1 MQRKEQKFEKISVTL
16 TLPEGIRER
25 IHANGE
31 TVNGYINRLILADL
45 ERLENKEPFE
55 QTREPPEMAVFLLL
69 VFCQNDRIVQ
79 FLLQCNT
86 TATHLQQGATFLQ
99 RRERYRDRIYSLTLY
114 QNNKQW
120 DTVYTQCKVLIYIL
134 YPHAHGVILY
144 IASTW
149 NF

>member
-55 QTREPPEMAVFLLL
+55 
-69 VFCQNDRIVQ
+69 
-79 FLLQCNT
+79 
-86 TATHLQQGATFLQ
+86 
-99 RRERYRDRIYSLTLY
+99 
-114 QNNKQW
+114 
-120 DTVYTQCKVLIYIL
+120 
-134 YPHAHGVILY
+134 
-144 IASTW
+144 
-149 NF
+149 